1 MNERSVVEIVNE
13 IKNSITGDYEHDRE
27 YLISQVVKYRDHPNS
42 EEISRLCAKL
52 LVHAMPKDGLEDV
65 KNELNDKVDAWLYEL
80 QQVKN
85 DMNYGRLEEA
95 LSTVEELAEAADEHM
110 KEGRFKN
117 DRINKYFNFNNP
129 FEESLYTVSHGSEIT
144 VRNLRIPFAETYYL
158 YGNLLFEF
166 ERYEEAKTALE
177 KAIRWNPSYTAVQ
190 TEYAE
195 CMGRLGDMEAHR
207 KYMTSALNLSYTP
220 KDIARAF
227 RGLGYYFIE
236 KEMWDAAIACE
247 YRSLDYDDHPN
258 ARNELGYINQ
268 LTGKRPVRPSEEEFK
283 QLSEKYDF
291 PKGASDL
298 VLGVAYLMA
307 KQYEK
312 AGSTEG
318 ANYFYGIYYSIAKD
332 DEMKQ
337 KLEGRKPEDKP
348 KKKPFR
354 RREE

>member
-1 MNERSVVEIVNE
+1 MNERSVVDIVNE
-13 IKNSITGDYEHDRE
+13 IKSSITGDYEHDRE
-27 YLISQVVKYRDHPNS
+27 YLIAQVVKYKEHPNS
-42 EEISRLCAKL
+42 DEISRLCAKL

-80 QQVKN
+80 QQVRN
-85 DMNYGRLEEA
+85 DINYGRLEQA
-95 LSTVEELAEAADEHM
+95 LANVEELAEAADEHM

-129 FEESLYTVSHGSEIT
+129 FEESLYAVSHGPEIT
-144 VRNLRIPFAETYYL
+144 VRNLRIPFAETYFL

-177 KAIRWNPSYTAVQ
+177 KAIRWNPSYTDAQ

-195 CMGRLGDMEAHR
+195 CMAKLGDLEAH
-207 KYMTSALNLSYTP
+207 KKFMTSALNLSYTP

-227 RGLGYYFIE
+227 RGLGYYYVE
-236 KEMWDAAIACE
+236 KEMWNAAAACE
-247 YRSLDYDDHPN
+247 YRSLNYEDHPN
-258 ARNELGYINQ
+258 ARNELAYINDV
-268 LTGKRPVRPSEEEFK
+268 TGKRPKRPTDEEFK
-283 QLSEKYDF
+283 QLSEKYGF

-298 VLGVAYLMA
+298 VLGVAYGMA

-332 DEMKQ
+332 DEIKK
-337 KLEGRKPEDKP
+337 KLEGSGSEDKP

-354 RREE
+354 RRE